1 MSNQY
6 ATKMEALIVTFCTV
20 PTWTARWKCSLKD
33 YLLMHFT
40 RICLYILAYLLCKC
54 LCKLQQLCEQAL
66 NMWLRRRDG
75 SGDLH
80 KQRPCQASVM
90 SWIGARELAGLTSSC
105 SPKDSQ
111 TANSIA
117 PGHLIYVCE
126 GRWKGGERKSYG
138 ERTGN
143 GGYLAFLIFNI
154 KIVLFFFFLELKAM
168 V

>member
-6 ATKMEALIVTFCTV
+6 PTKMEALIVTFCTV

-40 RICLYILAYLLCKC
+40 RISCVNAYVNSSM
-54 LCKLQQLCEQAL
+54 CEQAL

-90 SWIGARELAGLTSSC
+90 CWVGARELTGLTSSC
-105 SPKDSQ
+105 SPKDSE

-117 PGHLIYVCE
+117 PGHLIYVCV
-126 GRWKGGERKSYG
+126 KGDGKVVNARVTVRKQ
-138 ERTGN
+138 EME
-143 GGYLAFLIFNI
+143 AIFFLIFNI
-154 KIVLFFFFLELKAM
+154 KIDFFFFFWNSRQWCGRWLLYN